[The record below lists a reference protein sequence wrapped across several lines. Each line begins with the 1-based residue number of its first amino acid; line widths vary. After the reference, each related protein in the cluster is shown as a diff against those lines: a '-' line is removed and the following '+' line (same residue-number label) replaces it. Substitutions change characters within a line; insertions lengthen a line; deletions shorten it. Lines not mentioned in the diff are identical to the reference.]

1 MADPELGGRRRV
13 DRILYKPEC
22 IFGTPTAYHFSTA
35 LASLTDHVPVIMQFE
50 MNQSNPE
57 INQNSVSNAIS

>member
-22 IFGTPTAYHFSTA
+22 IFGNPTAYYFSTA

-50 MNQSNPE
+50 MNQSPQEKN
-57 INQNSVSNAIS
+57 